1 DKYKEL
7 YKELAKSFKDFLGGG
22 SGGGNNNPLTK
33 NIKTISDIIADM
45 QKEMQQLSARAKV
58 FGKSISQVKIEK
70 IGILKE
76 YMKTLANSLLPK
88 SIEKAKELGNEISKI
103 RSSLNFEGVSPIEG
117 KLPFAQTPIDQNK
130 INEATSKV
138 RGTARINK
146 LEKAT
151 KDWGNTLSIVNG
163 LFTDIFQNAAGGQS
177 VFEALARAAERM
189 AVKLAAAAASAA
201 LISAISGGATSFI
214 EGLGKVL
221 GFANGGFVSSPTL
234 AVVGDDNTGGEWIL
248 NQNQMSNLI
257 ENLGNRGGGEVHIT
271 GEFVQRGNDL
281 VAVVDTTKQMN
292 SIL

>member
-1 DKYKEL
+1 EAKKIISEL
-7 YKELAKSFKDFLGGG
+7 KDNNNKLADSVDNILDSFDSTNGEGGG
-22 SGGGNNNPLTK
+22 GKG
-33 NIKTISDIIADM
+33 IKGLSDIIADM

-146 LEKAT
+146 LEKA
-151 KDWGNTLSIVNG
+151 
-163 LFTDIFQNAAGGQS
+163 
-177 VFEALARAAERM
+177 
-189 AVKLAAAAASAA
+189 
-201 LISAISGGATSFI
+201 
-214 EGLGKVL
+214 
-221 GFANGGFVSSPTL
+221 
-234 AVVGDDNTGGEWIL
+234 
-248 NQNQMSNLI
+248 
-257 ENLGNRGGGEVHIT
+257 
-271 GEFVQRGNDL
+271 
-281 VAVVDTTKQMN
+281 
-292 SIL
+292 